1 MSFED
6 LEPRPAREAVTALIR
21 EDLDP
26 YAVADLQAR
35 IVTLEAEIARTRKAI
50 ETKSAK
56 RSAADAF
63 FNLGG

>member
-6 LEPRPAREAVTALIR
+6 LEPRPVREAVTALIR

-26 YAVADLQAR
+26 YAVADLETR
-35 IVTLEAEIARTRKAI
+35 IATLEAEIARTREAI

>member
-1 MSFED
+1 MSFEE
-6 LEPRPAREAVTALIR
+6 LEPRPAREAVTALTR

-26 YAVADLQAR
+26 YAVADLEVR
-35 IVTLEAEIARTRKAI
+35 IATLEAEIARTRQAI
-50 ETKSAK
+50 ATKSAK